1 MVVTAGLSAACG
13 ADAYETTAYLR
24 RAELH
29 VDPARPDEL
38 ARPVFFVDLLGGDEG
53 SYTRIDGAWA
63 SPDTREPASLRLH
76 LALEQSPVF
85 VPADAVLT
93 MALVNTGLRNG
104 DVAAYCQSVMPM
116 QLYFGFPGDPDR
128 TAATF
133 DDLAIFCP

>member
-1 MVVTAGLSAACG
+1 MVALGGVSAACG
-13 ADAYETTAYLR
+13 PDAFETNAYLR

-53 SYTRIDGAWA
+53 SYTRIDNAWA
-63 SPDTREPASLRLH
+63 SPDPLDGPSLRLH

-85 VPADAVLT
+85 VPANSVLT
-93 MALVNTGLRNG
+93 MALVNTGLRNA

-116 QLYFGFPGDPDR
+116 QLYFGFPGEPDR

-133 DDLAIFCP
+133 DDLTIFCP